1 MQVYGSLRAV
11 AHSCR
16 KNEHLD
22 TCCVC
27 VCVCVITFGCKSL
40 LIWVL
45 EQSSTSFQPLY
56 IVSRAQELTDS
67 VTLQPRQRFSLS
79 VMFRHYI
86 PTELNSAQTITN
98 YGKRVHWGNLTL
110 IFGQFLSFEIF
121 AIKKCLN
128 AGVQNYQYIP
138 SFTTTKKTGSWFKKF
153 FIFFRQGRGAEK
165 LWHTWCKVF
174 DNVYTSGF

>member
-22 TCCVC
+22 TCC